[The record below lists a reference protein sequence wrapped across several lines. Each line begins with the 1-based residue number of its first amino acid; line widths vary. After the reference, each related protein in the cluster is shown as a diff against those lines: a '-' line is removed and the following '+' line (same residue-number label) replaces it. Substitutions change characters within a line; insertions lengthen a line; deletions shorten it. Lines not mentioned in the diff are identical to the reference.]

1 MSQGPCAV
9 AALAAVVAAAET
21 GTAIAA
27 AIRHTASS
35 RVRRRILVIRDTKP
49 SVFISF
55 LVSGQGC
62 PGGSSEVRRPR
73 RRGVVQATTILRVYS
88 PHGNKPASD
97 SSRHRTL
104 RSTVGDVGQVLQQ
117 ADSWVGV
124 SDSARHESADV
135 GS

>member
-88 PHGNKPASD
+88 RTEKGQLQT
-97 SSRHRTL
+97 HRGTE
-104 RSTVGDVGQVLQQ
+104 RFDRR
-117 ADSWVGV
+117 WVT
-124 SDSARHESADV
+124 SAKCCNRLIRV
-135 GS
+135 